1 MSKLKFFA
9 FFAIAIFVFS
19 CNKDGVCTNS
29 EHVIM
34 RNFTGLD
41 GCAWVLQLDD
51 NSKLEPQNLNDFEI
65 EFVEGKSLH
74 VTYKEIDA
82 GSICMVGKIVEIKCL
97 TED

>member
-1 MSKLKFFA
+1 MRKLTY
-9 FFAIAIFVFS
+9 FVFLACTVLFFS
-19 CNKDGVCTNS
+19 CNKDGSCNNS

-34 RNFTGLD
+34 RNLTGLD
-41 GCAWVLQLDD
+41 GCGWVLQLDD

-74 VTYKEIDA
+74 VSYKEIDA